1 MFDKHPKGLIAAAL
15 ANLGERF
22 GFYTMSKD
30 TILFMDIQ
38 MFWALILYEIFLW
51 IPIYNNV

>member
-1 MFDKHPKGLIAAAL
+1 M
-15 ANLGERF
+15 NNC
-22 GFYTMSKD
+22 KD

-38 MFWALILYEIFLW
+38 MFGAIILYEIFLW